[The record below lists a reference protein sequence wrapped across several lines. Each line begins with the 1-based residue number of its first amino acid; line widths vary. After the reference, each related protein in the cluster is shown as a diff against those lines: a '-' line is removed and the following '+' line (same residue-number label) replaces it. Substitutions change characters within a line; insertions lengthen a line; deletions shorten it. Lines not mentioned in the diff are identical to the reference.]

1 MPYQKVIDLDGRLSS
16 VAISGFGD
24 VEQLKSK
31 IEEFV
36 TRVAL
41 PGFVASDGEVR
52 VFMSM
57 GSASLAG
64 DANVIVP
71 SLIVALIALNA
82 MMGADYERRRGI
94 GVHVAEALVYAT
106 LGAVLGYL
114 LGQSITLHLTRQD
127 LVGGRFMNYSSLSAI
142 SSTAIVMATVVA
154 STVYASRRA
163 AALSMPSR

>member
-1 MPYQKVIDLDGRLSS
+1 
-16 VAISGFGD
+16 
-24 VEQLKSK
+24 
-31 IEEFV
+31 
-36 TRVAL
+36 
-41 PGFVASDGEVR
+41 
-52 VFMSM
+52 M

-64 DANVIVP
+64 VANVIVP
-71 SLIVALIALNA
+71 TLIVALIALNA

-114 LGQSITLHLTRQD
+114 LGSITLYLTRQD
-127 LVGGRFMNYSSLSAI
+127 LMGGRFMNYSSLSAI

-154 STVYASRRA
+154 STVYAWRRA